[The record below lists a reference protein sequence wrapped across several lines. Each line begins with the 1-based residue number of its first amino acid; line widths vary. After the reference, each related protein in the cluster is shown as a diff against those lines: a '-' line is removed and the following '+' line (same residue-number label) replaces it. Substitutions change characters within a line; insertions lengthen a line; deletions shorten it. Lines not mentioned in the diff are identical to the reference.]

1 MRKSEVRKWKNGE
14 MGKWKRVRKSAG
26 KTSGLV
32 VAIDWQGMER
42 RDIMG
47 NKVWLRAPAVR

>member
-1 MRKSEVRKWKNGE
+1 MRKSEVRKWRNGE